1 MLTVYKNTPQ
11 GLINLPEITPGA
23 WVHVTDP
30 SPEDVARLTDVHGI
44 PDKFIM
50 AVLDAD
56 ELARTDREGDV
67 TLIILLVPDHYTE
80 DPDDVPY
87 HTTPLGIILTKDL
100 IVTTTRS
107 NSAIIEEFARRNATA
122 ISTAKHYRLVL
133 QIFLAIAQRYLHYLR
148 VLDAQVDVI
157 QQRVQKSLRN
167 RELMDLLR
175 YQKSLIYFRTSIE
188 SNGLM
193 MSRLQ
198 RSQFFDLYPEDRDL
212 LDDVLTENDQANAMT
227 RISSDIL
234 AGMMDAYASMI
245 SNNVND
251 VLRILAVATIILAV
265 PATIA
270 SLYGM
275 NVPLP
280 FSESEVAAYV
290 IMGVAVVGMALLT
303 IFFWRRDWL

>member
-1 MLTVYKNTPQ
+1 MLTVYKNTPD
-11 GLINLPEITPGA
+11 GLTNLTEIIPGS

-30 SPEDVARLTDVHGI
+30 TPEDVAQLTDVYGI

-56 ELARTDREGDV
+56 ELARTDREGNV

-80 DPDDVPY
+80 DPADVPY
-87 HTTPLGIILTKDL
+87 HTTPLGIIMTRDL
-100 IVTTTRS
+100 IVTTTKAS
-107 NSAIIEEFARRNATA
+107 SAIIEEFARRNART
-122 ISTAKHYRLVL
+122 ISTGKHYRLVL
-133 QIFLAIAQRYLHYLR
+133 QIFLSIAQRYLHYLR

-157 QQRVQKSLRN
+157 QQRVQMSLRN
-167 RELMDLLR
+167 KELMDLLR

-193 MSRLQ
+193 MKRLQ

-212 LDDVLTENDQANAMT
+212 LDDVLTENDQANEMT
-227 RISSDIL
+227 KIASDIL

-275 NVPLP
+275 NVRMPYGDNP
-280 FSESEVAAYV
+280 YAVYV
-290 IMGVAVVGMALLT
+290 ILGASLTMMFVLL
-303 IFFWRRDWL
+303 FLFWRRDWL